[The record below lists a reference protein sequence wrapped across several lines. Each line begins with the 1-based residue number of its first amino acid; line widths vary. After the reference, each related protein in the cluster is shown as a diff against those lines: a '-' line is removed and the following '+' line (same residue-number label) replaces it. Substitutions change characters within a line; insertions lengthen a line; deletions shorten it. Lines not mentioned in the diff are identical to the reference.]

1 MNVSIPVILAISLV
15 LLLNTGGSS
24 IYGQIVGQT
33 NQTNQTSSLN
43 TTQPQSQS
51 QTLPPTN
58 QTSGQNNTQQAQQQL
73 DQANQQM
80 QQAQQQK
87 QQAEQQLQQS
97 NQTQQ
102 QSNQSSK
109 QDPKLNEKLLNYTNT
124 AILALNDD
132 NKSAA
137 QDNLAQIQ
145 NALINASGKQV
156 VIVPAPAV
164 SSSSDDRG
172 DSG

>member
-1 MNVSIPVILAISLV
+1 MNIRNVSIPVVITISLV
-15 LLLNTGGSS
+15 LLLNAGSS
-24 IYGQIVGQT
+24 NIYGQIIGQT
-33 NQTNQTSSLN
+33 NQTNQTS
-43 TTQPQSQS
+43 
-51 QTLPPTN
+51 
-58 QTSGQNNTQQAQQQL
+58 GQNTTQQAQQQL

-87 QQAEQQLQQS
+87 EQAQQQLQQANQTQQQQQGNQS

-102 QSNQSSK
+102 
-109 QDPKLNEKLLNYTNT
+109 DPKMNEKLLNFTNA

-132 NKSAA
+132 NTSAA
-137 QDNLAQIQ
+137 QDNLVQIQ

-164 SSSSDDRG
+164 APSSSDDDG